1 MRDVPFITR
10 SVRVKHSWIHL
21 VIKRGQSIALN
32 VFIVLLT
39 DVVFLTCASIHASNH
54 NFTIAAVNLVVLG
67 RTVNVGDVLFV
78 GFGDSAL
85 LVGSAL
91 FTTVELVVGK

>member
-39 DVVFLTCASIHASNH
+39 DVFLTCASTHASNH

>member
-1 MRDVPFITR
+1 MGDVPLVTR

-39 DVVFLTCASIHASNH
+39 DVFLTCASIHASNH
-54 NFTIAAVNLVVLG
+54 NFTIAAVNLIVL
-67 RTVNVGDVLFV
+67 RCTVNVGDVFFV

-85 LVGSAL
+85 LVGGAL